1 MKRCLFLL
9 LLLAAFFL
17 PLAGCERKTAE
28 PPLIRFGHA
37 PHDHHAAL
45 YIAALNPDYFR
56 DNGGVF
62 LREQTF
68 KTDYDLIA
76 DGRVI
81 ARLQIVPDEG
91 GIRLIRRLAEKQV
104 DLAYGGVPAMLV
116 LIDQGSEVRI
126 LLPLMGEGAGFVVN
140 RDLPADSWAAFVEY
154 VQKSPVPVRIG
165 YRIGVSVQNLAFE
178 AALRSAGLSYSRRVD
193 DDSQAQVVLLNLH
206 GSDRLFA
213 ALESGLID
221 GFVIN
226 QPLVAKAEVQQ
237 VGRLLVNLRDL
248 PPAGSWV
255 GMPCC
260 ALAGDES
267 FVRRHPREVAA
278 LLSLLK
284 RANDHINEYP
294 EASALQI
301 AAWLEIDPEIERR
314 SLPTIRYSN
323 EFDHNWYRG
332 VNHWLDTM
340 IEGGELKGVVAA
352 ARRENRVDEVIY
364 SSATRDLRRPTP

>member
-1 MKRCLFLL
+1 MPLALGLGGDRSGRIVMKRYLFFLL
-9 LLLAAFFL
+9 LLAPLFS
-17 PLAGCERKTAE
+17 PLAGCERKAAE
-28 PPLIRFGHA
+28 PLLIRFGHA

-62 LREQTF
+62 LRERTF
-68 KTDYDLIA
+68 KSDYELIA

-104 DLAYGGVPAMLV
+104 DLAYGGVPAILA

-126 LLPLMGEGAGFVVN
+126 LLPLMGEGAGLIVD
-140 RDLPADSWAAFVEY
+140 RDLPADSWDTFVEY
-154 VQKSPVPVRIG
+154 IQKSPVPVRIG
-165 YRIGVSVQNLAFE
+165 YRIGVSVQNIAFE

-193 DDSQAQVVLLNLH
+193 DHAAQVMLLNLH

-213 ALESGLID
+213 ALKSGLID

-226 QPLVAKAEVQQ
+226 QPLVTMAEVQQ

-255 GMPCC
+255 GAPCC

-284 RANDHINEYP
+284 RANDYLNEYP
-294 EASALQI
+294 EPSAVQVAS
-301 AAWLEIDPEIERR
+301 WLEIDPEIERK
-314 SLPTIRYSN
+314 SLP
-323 EFDHNWYRG
+323 
-332 VNHWLDTM
+332 
-340 IEGGELKGVVAA
+340 
-352 ARRENRVDEVIY
+352 
-364 SSATRDLRRPTP
+364 